1 MGYLGLQ
8 GPKISEGCSRPEKEG
23 CVGVFLL
30 YLQGSPVTAG
40 KQWRLLS
47 RVGRVVK
54 DPGQAQEANQL
65 ENLTDQGQ

>member
-40 KQWRLLS
+40 KQWRPLS

-54 DPGQAQEANQL
+54 DPGQAQEADQL